1 MSIKA
6 HVNFDVL
13 KSQSKLPKTYGAFH
27 LNFNYYTIPEVKC
40 LTQKVKRTSPTLNS
54 KSKMAALSIINCEV
68 VVLSCLLAVLFYLGL
83 ITHQLN
89 LMLRRLC
96 AQNTA

>member
-1 MSIKA
+1 MS
-6 HVNFDVL
+6 DS
-13 KSQSKLPKTYGAFH
+13 KSQE
-27 LNFNYYTIPEVKC
+27 N
-40 LTQKVKRTSPTLNS
+40 LTQNL
-54 KSKMAALSIINCEV
+54 KMAALSIINCEV

-89 LMLRRLC
+89 LMLRRVY